1 MDIPRFFQHEEIVY
15 MHDQSDKRD
24 QALPPGL
31 NDNDP
36 NDALENSLKAARFD
50 GDPAAE
56 NPDGG
61 SARRNPLRKRRRW
74 RRRAKDSAEILTRT
88 ASAPESDP
96 QREFPAP
103 AAQGYDPE
111 LLYVECARCGAPVL
125 WEEGRAGRLLLEA
138 GIDPLELDSSCILL
152 TDGCPACGSAR
163 EYSIRIFRLSDNG
176 ATRVTALRGHA

>member
-1 MDIPRFFQHEEIVY
+1 

-24 QALPPGL
+24 QALPPDLDGGDL
-31 NDNDP
+31 NNTH
-36 NDALENSLKAARFD
+36 ENSLNGASFD
-50 GDPAAE
+50 GDPAAG

-61 SARRNPLRKRRRW
+61 ESARRNLLRKRRRC
-74 RRRAKDSAEILTRT
+74 RRRAKAPAEIMART
-88 ASAPESDP
+88 NSVPESAPVKEV
-96 QREFPAP
+96 RAP

-176 ATRVTALRGHA
+176 ATRVAALRGHA